1 METIRSR
8 HLEDLRTAVGR
19 LRMIGGAVA
28 VEELAGAI
36 GDNSPYADEVDE
48 IQENERREIGF
59 ATRELL
65 VGRVNRLTA
74 ALERLKSGDYG
85 TCVECE
91 ELISPARL
99 QALPEVT
106 TCVRCQ
112 DRLERLGRQF
122 VPAGPE
128 RNPAPLFLCSLRAV
142 RTPLLD
148 LARPGFSRLCRAY
161 FGLELSGVANIPR
174 SGPLIITPNH

>member
-1 METIRSR
+1 MDEIKLK
-8 HLEDLRTAVGR
+8 LESELRQAVGR
-19 LRMIGGAVA
+19 LRQVGGTVA
-28 VEELAGAI
+28 VEELAGAV

-91 ELISPARL
+91 ETISPARL

-112 DRLERLGRQF
+112 DRLERM
-122 VPAGPE
+122 E
-128 RNPAPLFLCSLRAV
+128 RRMETVGALFGAEIE
-142 RTPLLD
+142 D
-148 LARPGFSRLCRAY
+148 
-161 FGLELSGVANIPR
+161 N
-174 SGPLIITPNH
+174 